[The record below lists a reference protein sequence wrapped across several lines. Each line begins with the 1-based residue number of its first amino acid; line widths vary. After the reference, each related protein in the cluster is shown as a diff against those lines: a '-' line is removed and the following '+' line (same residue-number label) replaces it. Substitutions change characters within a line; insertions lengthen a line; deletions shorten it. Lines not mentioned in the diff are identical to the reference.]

1 MAAGPAV
8 TWRQLAYFGLCCSIV
23 LASKAYP
30 DPRPSAPNPK
40 PGHWRPQDQQCYVDE
55 ETGEVVVQYHAT
67 DIVRVNVSGDVKI
80 TSGGYHT
87 VSGW

>member
-1 MAAGPAV
+1 M
-8 TWRQLAYFGLCCSIV
+8 
-23 LASKAYP
+23 
-30 DPRPSAPNPK
+30 
-40 PGHWRPQDQQCYVDE
+40 DE

-87 VSGW
+87 ARGSEMSGLLLGST

>member
-1 MAAGPAV
+1 M
-8 TWRQLAYFGLCCSIV
+8 
-23 LASKAYP
+23 
-30 DPRPSAPNPK
+30 
-40 PGHWRPQDQQCYVDE
+40 DE

-87 VSGW
+87 VRLARLIVPRLRAIELV

>member
-1 MAAGPAV
+1 M
-8 TWRQLAYFGLCCSIV
+8 
-23 LASKAYP
+23 
-30 DPRPSAPNPK
+30 
-40 PGHWRPQDQQCYVDE
+40 DE

-87 VSGW
+87 ARGTNLSGFDAENYQGSVH

>member
-1 MAAGPAV
+1 M
-8 TWRQLAYFGLCCSIV
+8 
-23 LASKAYP
+23 
-30 DPRPSAPNPK
+30 
-40 PGHWRPQDQQCYVDE
+40 DE

-87 VSGW
+87 VRCWYCLKDAVGYK